1 MKLKKADRII
11 ISLFLILEI
20 LIYLSFLLLDKNV
33 NFIEIDSSYFKYAG
47 IILCL
52 VFSLYSLIRKRSLE
66 AIFIPCALVF
76 TLISDCFLLLNPD
89 PELFIYGL
97 VTFII
102 TQLIYF
108 LFLSFKNKS
117 LFEFILNIVIRLIL
131 TLVAIVVAVSLG
143 YKDTLT
149 LLALSYF
156 VELLANFIY
165 SFSLIKL
172 DKKFLI
178 FSTGLL
184 LFIGCDISVGL
195 NNVHLFDGIDYSLV
209 NYMMWVFYLPS
220 QVLLSISSI
229 IPSKNLVKLG

>member
-1 MKLKKADRII
+1 MKLKKADKII
-11 ISLFLILEI
+11 ISLFVILEI
-20 LIYLSFLLLDKNV
+20 LIYLSFLLLDKNI

-172 DKKFLI
+172 DKKFII

-195 NNVHLFDGIDYSLV
+195 NNVHLFEGIDYSLV

-220 QVLLSISSI
+220 KVLLSISSI

>member
-1 MKLKKADRII
+1 MKLKKADKII
-11 ISLFLILEI
+11 ISLFAILEI
-20 LIYLSFLLLDKNV
+20 LIYLSFLLLDKNI

-156 VELLANFIY
+156 VELLANFVY

-172 DKKFLI
+172 DKKYLI
-178 FSTGLL
+178 FSAGLL

>member
-143 YKDTLT
+143 YKDALT

-156 VELLANFIY
+156 VELLANFVY

-172 DKKFLI
+172 GKKYLI
-178 FSTGLL
+178 FSAGLL

-195 NNVHLFDGIDYSLV
+195 NNVHLFDVIDYSLV

-229 IPSKNLVKLG
+229 IPSKNFVKLG

>member
-1 MKLKKADRII
+1 MKLKKADKII
-11 ISLFLILEI
+11 ISLFVILEI
-20 LIYLSFLLLDKNV
+20 LIYLSFLLLDKNI

-76 TLISDCFLLLNPD
+76 TLISDYFLLLNPD

-178 FSTGLL
+178 FSTGIL

-195 NNVHLFDGIDYSLV
+195 NNVHLFEGIDYSLV

-220 QVLLSISSI
+220 KVLLSISSI

>member
-1 MKLKKADRII
+1 MKLKKADKII
-11 ISLFLILEI
+11 ISLFVILEI
-20 LIYLSFLLLDKNV
+20 LIYLSFLLLDKNI

-76 TLISDCFLLLNPD
+76 TLISDCFLLLSPD

-143 YKDTLT
+143 YKDALT

-156 VELLANFIY
+156 VGLLANFIY

-195 NNVHLFDGIDYSLV
+195 NNVHLFEGIDYSLV
-209 NYMMWVFYLPS
+209 NYMMWLFYLPS

-229 IPSKNLVKLG
+229 IPSKNFVKLG